1 MAARI
6 KGITIEINGDSTKL
20 TKALADVDHAL
31 HTTQSNLRDLN
42 RALKL
47 DPGNSALL
55 KDKQVELANAI
66 DATKEKLEKEKEA
79 LEQMKNTQGFDA
91 NSEAARNLQTQ
102 IDLDTAALKEL
113 EAQARQASSVLGTQ
127 MQVAGQKIQEVGE
140 KIRGIGDRLAAVGQ
154 TMTTYVTGPIVAG
167 FTAAVKT
174 TGDFDAAMS
183 KVQAVSGATASEV
196 EQLRAKA
203 KEMGETTKFSASES
217 AEALNYM
224 AMAGWKTD
232 QMLNG
237 LSGIMNLAA
246 ASGEDLGTTSDIVT
260 DALTAFGMQAD
271 ESGRFADI
279 LAAAASNANTN
290 VAMMGESFKYVAP
303 VAGAM
308 GYSAEDVA
316 VALGLMANAGIKA
329 DMAGTSLRNMMQRMA
344 KPTKES
350 QAAMD
355 RLGISLQDSEGNM
368 LSFRQI
374 MDTLRDSMV
383 DINMPLEDYNFQLDL
398 LDESL
403 ENGSI
408 TQKKYDAA
416 LEELN
421 KQAFGAEGAEQ
432 ARAAAML
439 GGTRAMAGL
448 LAISNASI
456 EDYEKLTAAIDDSSQ
471 AFAKLA
477 DGSVVPLNEA
487 LASGQEII
495 EQYNGSA
502 EAMANTMLDNLP
514 GQMTILKSQIEAL
527 AISFGELLMP
537 TIRNVVSEVQKFVD
551 KLNAMDDSEKKQII
565 KIAALVAAIGPALLI
580 VGKIVSAIGGLIVV
594 GGKLVSGIGSLMTFI
609 SGLSGAGGGLSAVFT
624 ALGGP
629 IGIVVAAI
637 AALAAGFAYLY
648 NTNEEFRASIQQVV
662 TTLQTNL
669 AGAFER
675 IKPALASL
683 KEAFDGLMTVLAPV
697 FELIFKY
704 IAGVVNGIASAAGPI
719 IDTVT
724 NIILFITNII
734 QAFIALINGDFE
746 GCFNYLSEAFNNWVM
761 GMLSF
766 IEIFIQMV
774 LGFFEMFGVNLQT
787 TFTTMWANVKTTVSE
802 ALAFLKLA
810 ITTTWNYIK
819 TWLST
824 TLTNIKTKFEEIFDK
839 IKTAITER
847 IEGAKNAI
855 IEGMESAADYIK
867 SLPQKFYDW
876 GKDMVQNLI
885 DGIQAKIDA
894 LRAKISEL
902 AGMVRS
908 YIHFSEPDVGPLSD
922 FHTYMPDMIDELV
935 NGINQGI
942 PRVAQAMNGLTQ
954 NMVPQA
960 NVQGVANNSTNTF
973 NINVYGAQGQNV
985 SELADVIEQRITENV
1000 MRRGVAFG

>member
-31 HTTQSNLRDLN
+31 KTTQSNLRDLN

-113 EAQARQASSVLGTQ
+113 EAQARQSASVLGTQ

-140 KIRGIGDRLAAVGQ
+140 KIKSVGDKIAGIGQ
-154 TMTTYVTGPIVAG
+154 TMTTYVTGPIVGAFGASAKAAIDWESAFTGVMKTVDETANTTYDDLKKSINEIAKTTASSQNEIAATMEIAGQLGVSADDITEFTKVMVMLGDTTNLSSEEAASSIARFANVTGMSLKDVDKLGSAIVDLGNNYATTEADIMSMAQRLSGAGAQIGLSQGEILGFATALSSVGIEAEMGGSAFSKAMIKMQVAAETGYDQVIDLQNKTGMSLRELQLLSSNNSKDFKALADSLGLTKEEMNATIKAGANLQDFAEVANMETKEFVELYRNDAPAALQAFIKGLGDTEGHGESTIAMLQEMG
-167 FTAAVKT
+167 FTEVRLRDTLTRLANS
-174 TGDFDAAMS
+174 GD
-183 KVQAVSGATASEV
+183 
-196 EQLRAKA
+196 L
-203 KEMGETTKFSASES
+203 
-217 AEALNYM
+217 
-224 AMAGWKTD
+224 
-232 QMLNG
+232 
-237 LSGIMNLAA
+237 
-246 ASGEDLGTTSDIVT
+246 VT
-260 DALTAFGMQAD
+260 DAVARGNQAWGENSAMTAEAEKRYATM
-271 ESGRFADI
+271 
-279 LAAAASNANTN
+279 AAKISQLKARIT
-290 VAMMGESFKYVAP
+290 E
-303 VAGAM
+303 
-308 GYSAEDVA
+308 VA
-316 VALGLMANAGIKA
+316 VEIGEMLMPYLEKGMNKIEEWVAAWKNLSDEQKENILK
-329 DMAGTSLRNMMQRMA
+329 MA
-344 KPTKES
+344 
-350 QAAMD
+350 
-355 RLGISLQDSEGNM
+355 
-368 LSFRQI
+368 
-374 MDTLRDSMV
+374 
-383 DINMPLEDYNFQLDL
+383 
-398 LDESL
+398 
-403 ENGSI
+403 
-408 TQKKYDAA
+408 
-416 LEELN
+416 
-421 KQAFGAEGAEQ
+421 
-432 ARAAAML
+432 
-439 GGTRAMAGL
+439 
-448 LAISNASI
+448 
-456 EDYEKLTAAIDDSSQ
+456 
-471 AFAKLA
+471 AFA
-477 DGSVVPLNEA
+477 
-487 LASGQEII
+487 
-495 EQYNGSA
+495 
-502 EAMANTMLDNLP
+502 
-514 GQMTILKSQIEAL
+514 
-527 AISFGELLMP
+527 
-537 TIRNVVSEVQKFVD
+537 
-551 KLNAMDDSEKKQII
+551 
-565 KIAALVAAIGPALLI
+565 AAIGPVLLV
-580 VGKIVSAIGGLIVV
+580 VGKLIASIGSIVTV
-594 GGKLVSGIGSLMTFI
+594 GGKLVGGIGKLLTLVKGVSSAGSL
-609 SGLSGAGGGLSAVFT
+609 LSTIFT

-648 NTNEEFRASIQQVV
+648 STNEEFRASIQQVV

-669 AGAFER
+669 AGALER

-683 KEAFDGLMTVLAPV
+683 KEAFDGLMTMLAPV
-697 FELIFKY
+697 FELIFRF
-704 IAGVVNGIASAAGPI
+704 IAGVVNGIASAVGPI
-719 IDTVT
+719 IETIT
-724 NIILFITNII
+724 NIISFITNII

-774 LGFFEMFGVNLQT
+774 LGFFEMFGVNLQAS
-787 TFTTMWANVKTTVSE
+787 FTTMWTNVKTTVSE

-855 IEGMESAADYIK
+855 IEGMEAAADYIK

-902 AGMVRS
+902 AGMVAS

-954 NMVPQA
+954 NMVPQV
-960 NVQGVANNSTNTF
+960 NSQGMANNSTNTF

>member
-31 HTTQSNLRDLN
+31 KTTQSNLRDLN

-102 IDLDTAALKEL
+102 IDLDTSALKEL
-113 EAQARQASSVLGTQ
+113 EAQARQSASVLGTQ

-140 KIRGIGDRLAAVGQ
+140 KIRGIGDRLSAVGQ

-196 EQLRAKA
+196 EQLRTKA

-624 ALGGP
+624 ALSGP

-662 TTLQTNL
+662 NTLQTNL
-669 AGAFER
+669 AGALER

-683 KEAFDGLMTVLAPV
+683 KEAFDGLMTMLAPV
-697 FELIFKY
+697 FELIFRF
-704 IAGVVNGIASAAGPI
+704 IAGVVNGIASAVGPI
-719 IDTVT
+719 IETIT
-724 NIILFITNII
+724 NIISFITNII

-746 GCFNYLSEAFNNWVM
+746 GCFNYLSEAFNNWVI

-766 IEIFIQMV
+766 IEAFIQMV
-774 LGFFEMFGVNLQT
+774 LGFFEMFGVNLQAS
-787 TFTTMWANVKTTVSE
+787 FTTMWTNVKTTVSE

-824 TLTNIKTKFEEIFDK
+824 TLTNIKTKFEEVFDK

-855 IEGMESAADYIK
+855 IEGMEAAADYIK

-902 AGMVRS
+902 AGMVAS

-960 NVQGVANNSTNTF
+960 NVQGMANNSTNTF

>member
-113 EAQARQASSVLGTQ
+113 EAQARQSASVLGTQ

-140 KIRGIGDRLAAVGQ
+140 KIKSVGDKLAGVGQ
-154 TMTTYVTGPIVAG
+154 TMTTYVTGPIVGAFGASAKAAIDWESAFTGVMKTVDETANTTYDDLKKSINEIAKTTASSQNEIAATMEIAGQLGVSADDITEFTKVMVMLGDTTNLSSEEAASSIAKFANVTGMSLNDVDKLGSAIVDLGNNYATTEADIMSMATRLSGAGAQIGLSQGEILGFATALSSVGIEAEMGGSAFSKAMIKMQVAAETGYDQVIDLQNKTGMSLRELQLLSSNNSKDFKALADSLGLTKEEMNATIKAGANLQDFAEVANMETKEFVELYRNDAPAALQAFIRGLGDTEGHGESTIAMLQEMG
-167 FTAAVKT
+167 FTEVRLRDTLTRLANS
-174 TGDFDAAMS
+174 GD
-183 KVQAVSGATASEV
+183 
-196 EQLRAKA
+196 L
-203 KEMGETTKFSASES
+203 
-217 AEALNYM
+217 
-224 AMAGWKTD
+224 
-232 QMLNG
+232 
-237 LSGIMNLAA
+237 
-246 ASGEDLGTTSDIVT
+246 VT
-260 DALTAFGMQAD
+260 DAVARG
-271 ESGRFADI
+271 
-279 LAAAASNANTN
+279 N
-290 VAMMGESFKYVAP
+290 VAWGENS
-303 VAGAM
+303 AM
-308 GYSAEDVA
+308 TAEAEKRYATMAAKISQLKARITEVA
-316 VALGLMANAGIKA
+316 VEIGEMLMPYLEKGMSKIEEWVAAWKNLSDEQKENILK
-329 DMAGTSLRNMMQRMA
+329 MA
-344 KPTKES
+344 
-350 QAAMD
+350 
-355 RLGISLQDSEGNM
+355 
-368 LSFRQI
+368 
-374 MDTLRDSMV
+374 
-383 DINMPLEDYNFQLDL
+383 
-398 LDESL
+398 
-403 ENGSI
+403 
-408 TQKKYDAA
+408 
-416 LEELN
+416 
-421 KQAFGAEGAEQ
+421 
-432 ARAAAML
+432 
-439 GGTRAMAGL
+439 
-448 LAISNASI
+448 
-456 EDYEKLTAAIDDSSQ
+456 
-471 AFAKLA
+471 AFA
-477 DGSVVPLNEA
+477 
-487 LASGQEII
+487 
-495 EQYNGSA
+495 
-502 EAMANTMLDNLP
+502 
-514 GQMTILKSQIEAL
+514 
-527 AISFGELLMP
+527 
-537 TIRNVVSEVQKFVD
+537 
-551 KLNAMDDSEKKQII
+551 
-565 KIAALVAAIGPALLI
+565 AAIGPVLLV
-580 VGKIVSAIGGLIVV
+580 VGKLIASIGSIVTV
-594 GGKLVSGIGSLMTFI
+594 GGKLVGGIGKLLTLVKGVSSAGSL
-609 SGLSGAGGGLSAVFT
+609 LSTIFT

-648 NTNEEFRASIQQVV
+648 NTNEEFRASIQQIVS
-662 TTLQTNL
+662 TLQNNL
-669 AGAFER
+669 AGAFEK

-683 KEAFDGLMTVLAPV
+683 KEAFDGLMTALAPV
-697 FELIFKY
+697 FELIFRY

-719 IDTVT
+719 IETIT
-724 NIILFITNII
+724 NIIQFITNII
-734 QAFIALINGDFE
+734 QAFIALMNVDFE

-766 IEIFIQMV
+766 IESFIQFV
-774 LGFFEMFGVNLQT
+774 LGFFAMFGVNLQAS
-787 TFTTMWANVKTTVSE
+787 FTTMWANVKTTVSE

-855 IEGMESAADYIK
+855 VEGMEAAADYIK

-885 DGIQAKIDA
+885 DGIQSKIDA
-894 LRAKISEL
+894 LKAKVSQL
-902 AGMVRS
+902 AGMISS
-908 YIHFSEPDVGPLSD
+908 YIHFSEPDVGPLSN

-942 PRVAQAMNGLTQ
+942 PQVAQAMNGLAQ
-954 NMVPQA
+954 NMVPQVNA
-960 NVQGVANNSTNTF
+960 QGMANNSTNTF

>member
-140 KIRGIGDRLAAVGQ
+140 KIKSVGDKLAGVGQ
-154 TMTTYVTGPIVAG
+154 TMTTYVTGPIVGAFGASAKAAIDWESAFTGVMKTVDETANTTYDDLKKSINEIAKTTASSQNEIAATMEIAGQLGVSADDITEFTKVMVMLGDTTNLSSEEAASSIAKFANVTGMSLNDVDKLGSAIVDLGNNYATTEADIMSMATRLSGAGAQIGLSQGEILGFATALSSVGIEAEMGGSAFSKAMIKMQVAAETGYDQVIDLQNKTGMSLRELQLLSSNNSKDFKALADSLGLTKEEMNAIIKAGANLQDFAEVANMETKEFVELYRNDAPAALQAFIQGLGDTEGHGESTIAMLQEMG
-167 FTAAVKT
+167 FTEVRLRDTLTRLANS
-174 TGDFDAAMS
+174 GD
-183 KVQAVSGATASEV
+183 
-196 EQLRAKA
+196 L
-203 KEMGETTKFSASES
+203 
-217 AEALNYM
+217 
-224 AMAGWKTD
+224 
-232 QMLNG
+232 
-237 LSGIMNLAA
+237 
-246 ASGEDLGTTSDIVT
+246 VT
-260 DALTAFGMQAD
+260 DAVARGNQAWGENSAMTAEAEKRYATM
-271 ESGRFADI
+271 
-279 LAAAASNANTN
+279 AAKISQLKARIT
-290 VAMMGESFKYVAP
+290 E
-303 VAGAM
+303 
-308 GYSAEDVA
+308 VA
-316 VALGLMANAGIKA
+316 VEIGEMLMPYLEKGMNKIEEWVAAWKNLSDEQKENILK
-329 DMAGTSLRNMMQRMA
+329 MA
-344 KPTKES
+344 
-350 QAAMD
+350 
-355 RLGISLQDSEGNM
+355 
-368 LSFRQI
+368 
-374 MDTLRDSMV
+374 
-383 DINMPLEDYNFQLDL
+383 
-398 LDESL
+398 
-403 ENGSI
+403 
-408 TQKKYDAA
+408 
-416 LEELN
+416 
-421 KQAFGAEGAEQ
+421 
-432 ARAAAML
+432 
-439 GGTRAMAGL
+439 
-448 LAISNASI
+448 
-456 EDYEKLTAAIDDSSQ
+456 
-471 AFAKLA
+471 AFA
-477 DGSVVPLNEA
+477 
-487 LASGQEII
+487 
-495 EQYNGSA
+495 
-502 EAMANTMLDNLP
+502 
-514 GQMTILKSQIEAL
+514 
-527 AISFGELLMP
+527 
-537 TIRNVVSEVQKFVD
+537 
-551 KLNAMDDSEKKQII
+551 
-565 KIAALVAAIGPALLI
+565 AAIGPVLLV
-580 VGKIVSAIGGLIVV
+580 VGKLIASIGSIVTV
-594 GGKLVSGIGSLMTFI
+594 GGKLVSGIGKLLTLVKGVSSAGSL
-609 SGLSGAGGGLSAVFT
+609 LSTIFT

-648 NTNEEFRASIQQVV
+648 TTNEEFRASIQQVV

-683 KEAFDGLMTVLAPV
+683 KEAFDGLMTALAPV
-697 FELIFKY
+697 FELIFRF
-704 IAGVVNGIASAAGPI
+704 IAGVVNGIASAVGPI
-719 IDTVT
+719 IETIT

-746 GCFNYLSEAFNNWVM
+746 GCFNYLYEAFNNWIQ

-766 IEIFIQMV
+766 IEIFIQAV
-774 LGFFEMFGVNLQT
+774 LGFFAMFGVNLQA

-855 IEGMESAADYIK
+855 VEGMEAAADYIK

-876 GKDMVQNLI
+876 GSDMVQNLI
-885 DGIQAKIDA
+885 DGIQAKIEA

-902 AGMVRS
+902 AGMVAS
-908 YIHFSEPDVGPLSD
+908 YIHFSEPDVGPLSN

-942 PRVAQAMNGLTQ
+942 PQVAQAMNGLAQT
-954 NMVPQA
+954 MVPQA
-960 NVQGVANNSTNTF
+960 NAQGMANNSTNTF

>member
-113 EAQARQASSVLGTQ
+113 EAQARQSASVLGTQ

-140 KIRGIGDRLAAVGQ
+140 KIKSVGDKLAGVGQ
-154 TMTTYVTGPIVAG
+154 TMTTYVTGPIVGAFGASAKAAIDWESAFTGVMKTVDETANTTYDDLKKSINEIAKTTASSQNEIAATMEIAGQLGVSADDITEFTKVMVMLGDTTNLSSEEAASSIAKFANVTGMSLNDVDKLGSAIVDLGNNYATTEADIMSMATRLSGAGAQIGLSQGEILGFATALSSVGIEAEMGGSAFSKAMIKMQVAAETGYDQVIDLQNKTGMSLRELQLLSSNNSKDFKALADSLGLTKEEMNATIKAGANLQDFAEVANMETKEFVELYRNDAPAALQAFIRGLGDTEGHGESTIAMLQEMG
-167 FTAAVKT
+167 FTEVRLRDTLTRLANS
-174 TGDFDAAMS
+174 GD
-183 KVQAVSGATASEV
+183 
-196 EQLRAKA
+196 L
-203 KEMGETTKFSASES
+203 
-217 AEALNYM
+217 
-224 AMAGWKTD
+224 
-232 QMLNG
+232 
-237 LSGIMNLAA
+237 
-246 ASGEDLGTTSDIVT
+246 VT
-260 DALTAFGMQAD
+260 DAVARG
-271 ESGRFADI
+271 
-279 LAAAASNANTN
+279 N
-290 VAMMGESFKYVAP
+290 VAWGENS
-303 VAGAM
+303 AM
-308 GYSAEDVA
+308 TAEAEKRYATMAAKISQLKARITEVA
-316 VALGLMANAGIKA
+316 VEIGEMLMPYLEKGMSKIEEWVAAWKNLSDEQKENILK
-329 DMAGTSLRNMMQRMA
+329 MA
-344 KPTKES
+344 
-350 QAAMD
+350 
-355 RLGISLQDSEGNM
+355 
-368 LSFRQI
+368 
-374 MDTLRDSMV
+374 
-383 DINMPLEDYNFQLDL
+383 
-398 LDESL
+398 
-403 ENGSI
+403 
-408 TQKKYDAA
+408 
-416 LEELN
+416 
-421 KQAFGAEGAEQ
+421 
-432 ARAAAML
+432 
-439 GGTRAMAGL
+439 
-448 LAISNASI
+448 
-456 EDYEKLTAAIDDSSQ
+456 
-471 AFAKLA
+471 AFA
-477 DGSVVPLNEA
+477 
-487 LASGQEII
+487 
-495 EQYNGSA
+495 
-502 EAMANTMLDNLP
+502 
-514 GQMTILKSQIEAL
+514 
-527 AISFGELLMP
+527 
-537 TIRNVVSEVQKFVD
+537 
-551 KLNAMDDSEKKQII
+551 
-565 KIAALVAAIGPALLI
+565 AAIGPVLLV
-580 VGKIVSAIGGLIVV
+580 VGKLIASIGSIVTV
-594 GGKLVSGIGSLMTFI
+594 GGKLVGGIGKLLTLVKGVSSAGSL
-609 SGLSGAGGGLSAVFT
+609 LSTIFT

-648 NTNEEFRASIQQVV
+648 NTNEEFRASIQQIVS
-662 TTLQTNL
+662 TLQNNL
-669 AGAFER
+669 AGAFEK

-683 KEAFDGLMTVLAPV
+683 KEAFDGLMTALAPV
-697 FELIFKY
+697 FELIFRY

-719 IDTVT
+719 IETVT
-724 NIILFITNII
+724 NIIQFITNII
-734 QAFIALINGDFE
+734 QAFIALFKGDFE
-746 GCFNYLSEAFNNWVM
+746 GFFSYLYDAFNNWVM

-766 IEIFIQMV
+766 IESFIQFV
-774 LGFFEMFGVNLQT
+774 LGFFAMFGVNLQAS
-787 TFTTMWANVKTTVSE
+787 FTTMWANVKTTVSE

-855 IEGMESAADYIK
+855 VEGMEAAADYIK

-885 DGIQAKIDA
+885 DGIQSKIDA
-894 LRAKISEL
+894 LKAKVSQL
-902 AGMVRS
+902 AGMISS
-908 YIHFSEPDVGPLSD
+908 YIHFSEPDVGPLSN

-942 PRVAQAMNGLTQ
+942 PQVAQAMNGLAQ
-954 NMVPQA
+954 NMVPQVNA
-960 NVQGVANNSTNTF
+960 QGMANNSTNTF

>member
-31 HTTQSNLRDLN
+31 KTTQSNLRDLN
-42 RALKL
+42 KALKL

-140 KIRGIGDRLAAVGQ
+140 KIRGIGDRLSAVGQ

-374 MDTLRDSMV
+374 MDTLRDSMA
-383 DINMPLEDYNFQLDL
+383 DINMPLEDYNLQLDL

-456 EDYEKLTAAIDDSSQ
+456 EDYEKLTAAIDNSSQ

-477 DGSVVPLNEA
+477 DGSVVPLSQA
-487 LASGQEII
+487 LADGSEVMETYSGA
-495 EQYNGSA
+495 A
-502 EAMANTMLDNLP
+502 EAMSKVMLDNIP
-514 GQMTILKSQIEAL
+514 GQLTLIKSQIEGL
-527 AISFGELLMP
+527 AISYGEILEP
-537 TIRNVVSEVQKFVD
+537 KIRKALTAVSEFIK
-551 KLNAMDDSEKKQII
+551 KLSDMSTAEKEQII
-565 KIAALVAAIGPALLI
+565 KIAAIVAAIGPALLI
-580 VGKIVSAIGGLIVV
+580 VGKIVSSIGSLVIV
-594 GGKLVSGIGSLMTFI
+594 GGKLVGGIGKLMTFV
-609 SGLSGAGGGLSAVFT
+609 SGLSSAGGGLSAVFT
-624 ALGGP
+624 ALSGP

-648 NTNEEFRASIQQVV
+648 TTNEEFRASIQQVI

-683 KEAFDGLMTVLAPV
+683 KEAFDGLMTALAPV
-697 FELIFKY
+697 FELIFRF
-704 IAGVVNGIASAAGPI
+704 IAGIVSGIAAAAAPI
-719 IDTVT
+719 IETVT
-724 NIILFITNII
+724 NIIQFITNILK
-734 QAFIALINGDFE
+734 AFMALFQGDFE
-746 GCFNYLSEAFNNWVM
+746 GFFSYLYDAFNNWVM

-766 IEIFIQMV
+766 IESFIQFV
-774 LGFFEMFGVNLQT
+774 LGFFNAFGLNLQAS
-787 TFTTMWANVKTTVSE
+787 FTTMWTNVKTTVSE

-824 TLTNIKTKFEEIFDK
+824 TLTNIKTKFEEVFDK

-855 IEGMESAADYIK
+855 IEGMEAAADYIK

-902 AGMVRS
+902 AGMISS
-908 YIHFSEPDVGPLSD
+908 YIHFSEPDVGPLSN

-942 PRVAQAMNGLTQ
+942 PQVAQAMNGLAQ

-960 NVQGVANNSTNTF
+960 NAQGMANNSTNTF